1 MGKVIQCLKAK
12 AIWFSKVVPH
22 GLYRA
27 CTWPGLEFL
36 VQSILQELIVLIF
49 VMVVIIL
56 VHCILFGVWN
66 ASAQPFS
73 YQMITMMINSK
84 VKKISWC
91 SWPWRSLNKSISK
104 WWRFGFF
111 FFISLNVSTSK
122 QENGYEW
129 GLRDWICRPTTH
141 YWRTLTHDLCSNQPR
156 MVKTWSMTVS
166 FPIFAP
172 SQNRPEKAKCFPN
185 ESCKMPFL
193 VSLPPATPCQPPLIT
208 AYLEPLHTFFLLYQA
223 FPLLCQPFES
233 LSKTS
238 ESGSLLL

>member
-1 MGKVIQCLKAK
+1 MLLHSHFLIRWSPWWSTAR
-12 AIWFSKVVPH
+12 SKRSHDAVDH
-22 GLYRA
+22 GDHW
-27 CTWPGLEFL
+27 TN
-36 VQSILQELIVLIF
+36 QSLSGEDLD
-49 VMVVIIL
+49 
-56 VHCILFGVWN
+56 
-66 ASAQPFS
+66 
-73 YQMITMMINSK
+73 
-84 VKKISWC
+84 
-91 SWPWRSLNKSISK
+91 
-104 WWRFGFF
+104 FF